1 MDPGMDNIDDDDC
14 YGDNGGK
21 DNIDDAG
28 MDPGMD
34 NIDDDDCYGDNDDGR
49 DKVTKHGSDLV
60 KKLYRQDK

>member
-1 MDPGMDNIDDDDC
+1 
-14 YGDNGGK
+14 
-21 DNIDDAG
+21 